1 MAKKDDAM
9 KNIQLRRTV
18 AALLLAGTALLL
30 GACSELKTDLPAP
43 AAEKGIHDIGWND
56 PTATTFHGKVL
67 KAGSYDFDACVT
79 CHARALNGGTS
90 KTSCFQCHTSY
101 PHKTGWVDTSAT
113 AFHGKFLRLGMGTLT
128 DCATCHGTN
137 FTGGTSGKSCYTC
150 HASYPHKTGW
160 TGTVPASSH
169 GGYLQGKNWSLTEC
183 AGCHGSDF
191 KGGSSGKS
199 CFTCHASYPH
209 SAFAGA
215 GGHAAWLY
223 TAGYPMKGANG
234 CTTCHGASYDGG
246 TVVTK
251 SCMASGCHVDAGGV
265 KKSPEACNTC
275 HGQFRAVATDA
286 ITAAPP
292 KGVLGDSLTTSH
304 NVGAHQKHLASGVL
318 GRDVKCVECHTV
330 PATAFASGHIDTQLP
345 AEVVFNDTL
354 ARLTTANGTWHPVPA
369 YVSATY
375 KCNNT
380 YCHGNWKA
388 VKSNAP
394 NDYLFAYADSVIEG
408 GNYSPLWTGGTVE
421 AACGTTCHSL
431 PPKGHMAAT
440 LQICANCHTGVVNG
454 SGVII
459 DKTKHIN
466 GKIDVFGIQR
476 NF

>member
-1 MAKKDDAM
+1 MAKEDDAM
-9 KNIQLRRTV
+9 KTTLLRRTV
-18 AALLLAGTALLL
+18 AALTIAGTALLF
-30 GACSELKTDLPAP
+30 GACSELKSDLPAP
-43 AAEKGIHDIGWND
+43 GAEKGVHEVGWND
-56 PTATTFHGKVL
+56 PTTTAFHGKVL

-79 CHARALNGGTS
+79 CHAKALNGGTS
-90 KTSCFQCHTSY
+90 KTSCYTCHTSY
-101 PHKTGWVDTSAT
+101 PHKIGWTDTSAT
-113 AFHGKFLRLGMGTLT
+113 QFHGKFLRLGMGTLT
-128 DCATCHGTN
+128 DCATCHGAN
-137 FTGGTSGKSCYTC
+137 FSGGTSGKSCFTC
-150 HASYPHKTGW
+150 HGSYPHKTGW
-160 TGTVPASSH
+160 TGNVPATSH
-169 GGYLQGKNWSLTEC
+169 GGYLQGKNWNLTEC

-199 CFTCHASYPH
+199 CFTCHSSYPH
-209 SAFAGA
+209 SAFTGA

-223 TAGYPMKGANG
+223 TAGYPLAQCK
-234 CTTCHGASYDGG
+234 TCHGATYDGG
-246 TVVTK
+246 AVVSK
-251 SCMASGCHVDAGGV
+251 SCMSSGCHVDAGGV
-265 KKSPEACNTC
+265 KKTPEACNTC
-275 HGQFRAVATDA
+275 HGQFRALASD
-286 ITAAPP
+286 IPTAAPP
-292 KGVLGDSLTTSH
+292 KSVLGDSLASQH
-304 NVGAHQKHLASGVL
+304 SVGAHQRHLVSGAL

-330 PATAFASGHIDTQLP
+330 PASAFASGHIDTQLP

-354 ARLTTANGTWHPVPA
+354 AKLTTANGTYRPVPA
-369 YVSATY
+369 YINTTY

-394 NDYLFAYADSVIEG
+394 TDYLFAYADSVIEG
-408 GNYSPLWTGGTVE
+408 ANYSPVWSGGTAE
-421 AACGTTCHSL
+421 AACGTCHGL